1 MNREF
6 KNRFGQHFC
15 SDEAPSSKF
24 INTLALTPHLHWV
37 SSFQFGFI
45 REEGLDYGMFSLN
58 IQADLVMSIS
68 LSLLSSSVLDF
79 LLCYKI
85 EFSDQAGAVNF
96 PSN

>member
-15 SDEAPSSKF
+15 SDEAPSFKF
-24 INTLALTPHLHWV
+24 IKTLALTPHLHWV

-58 IQADLVMSIS
+58 SQADLVMSI
-68 LSLLSSSVLDF
+68 SLLSSSVLDF

-85 EFSDQAGAVNF
+85 EFRDQARAVNF

>member
-45 REEGLDYGMFSLN
+45 RECFQLN

-68 LSLLSSSVLDF
+68 LSLFSPPQFWISFFATKLNSVTRREL
-79 LLCYKI
+79 
-85 EFSDQAGAVNF
+85 
-96 PSN
+96 

>member
-68 LSLLSSSVLDF
+68 LSPLLTVLDF
-79 LLCYKI
+79 LLHYKI
-85 EFSDQAGAVNF
+85 EFSDRAGAVNF